1 MAVSLGC
8 KTLFRMRLYG
18 NEPKILPGGWIRT
31 GETEW
36 MFIKDFEQY
45 AKENSCSHHYHL
57 PLWLIFQPIGDQIA
71 KRPGAL
77 TSRGASNHKAW
88 KEAL

>member
-1 MAVSLGC
+1 MKKPPIVYLLPEKSGLDETGLTLTFTKTLEEAKAMAVSLGC
-8 KTLFRMRLYG
+8 KTLFLMRLYG

-45 AKENSCSHHYHL
+45 AKENSCNHHYH
-57 PLWLIFQPIGDQIA
+57 
-71 KRPGAL
+71 
-77 TSRGASNHKAW
+77 
-88 KEAL
+88 

>member
-1 MAVSLGC
+1 MKKPPIVYLLPENSGMDETGLTLTFTKTLEEAKAMAVSLGC

-45 AKENSCSHHYHL
+45 AKENSCNHHYH
-57 PLWLIFQPIGDQIA
+57 
-71 KRPGAL
+71 
-77 TSRGASNHKAW
+77 
-88 KEAL
+88 